1 VYQTATNEKIRLTE
15 RCEFNSV
22 YVTSVQKTFV
32 CNSGINAQMDMDGS
46 AMDIQYLLDLRK
58 ITQAISSKF
67 EADLKAHLTTLAPLF
82 SPRQLFGEFVRGG
95 FKSSG
100 LQAEKAYRELSNRF
114 KSVAEQKPF
123 LLNAALSPPLDLFD
137 ATPVLTP
144 LEYTYTAH
152 NGAASHRINIT
163 SPLKWAI
170 SYPDTEPKRVRE
182 LVAGERG
189 NQVDEE
195 LSHALLQTIAMAILF
210 EQRPGLAKLFQALRF
225 PLQTVHLDGLGS
237 LPVLTISAPL
247 EARLPADEII
257 IQNTQLTGI
266 PSFEEVAE
274 AQAIRHLA
282 DPIRRE
288 LTDIAKSQS
297 PAVYSEIAS

>member
-1 VYQTATNEKIRLTE
+1 
-15 RCEFNSV
+15 
-22 YVTSVQKTFV
+22 
-32 CNSGINAQMDMDGS
+32 
-46 AMDIQYLLDLRK
+46 MDIQYLLDLRK
-58 ITQAISSKF
+58 ITQAISRKF

-123 LLNAALSPPLDLFD
+123 SLNASLSPPLDLFD

-152 NGAASHRINIT
+152 NNGETDHRINIT

-170 SYPDTEPKRVRE
+170 SYPDTEPKRVRK

-225 PLQTVHLDGLGS
+225 PLQTMHLDGLGA
-237 LPVLTISAPL
+237 LPVLTVSAPL
-247 EARLPADEII
+247 EARLPEDEII
-257 IQNTQLTGI
+257 IQNTQLSGI

-274 AQAIRHLA
+274 AQAIRQLT
-282 DPIRRE
+282 DPIRQE
-288 LTDIAKSQS
+288 LIAIAQSQS
-297 PAVYSEIAS
+297 PAVHSEIAS